1 MILTAANLPAEIHT
15 IEDVSSACELV
26 RNGFTRM
33 RTEVG
38 KVIVGQQRVVDLIL
52 VAILADGHV
61 LLEGPP
67 GLGKTLLVRTLG
79 EVLNL
84 TNGRIQCTADLMP
97 ADIVGTTMVHEEP
110 NSKTRRFTFCE
121 GPVFHQLLLADEI
134 NRATPKCQSA
144 LLESMQEHS
153 VSIDG
158 TTRALPEPFFVLA
171 TQNPIEQE
179 GTYPL
184 PEAQLDRF
192 MFKIDVGYASRH
204 DLSEILTRTTGSTKV
219 ELGVVVDGDFI
230 LATQKLLCNILI
242 APHIQ
247 DYVTR
252 LVLATHYKSPFAP
265 NWIKDNMLVGASPRA
280 AQAIVSSAKV
290 AAVVD
295 GRFAVS
301 RRDVQAVA
309 VPALQHRIVRT
320 FEAETDGRT
329 SSSMIDRI
337 LEEVPSVLTEEDG
350 PIGREDV

>member
-1 MILTAANLPAEIHT
+1 MTLTASSLPQEIQNAD
-15 IEDVSSACELV
+15 DVRIACSII
-26 RNGFTRM
+26 RKGFVKLRS
-33 RTEVG
+33 EVG
-38 KVIVGQQRVVDLIL
+38 KVIVGQERVVDLVL
-52 VAILADGHV
+52 VAILGDGHV

-79 EVLNL
+79 DVLKL
-84 TNGRIQCTADLMP
+84 STGRIQCTADLMP
-97 ADIVGTTMVHEEP
+97 ADIVGTTVVDEDP
-110 NSKTRRFTFCE
+110 ATNARRFTFRE

-158 TTRALPEPFFVLA
+158 NTRALPEPFFVLA

-192 MFKIDVGYASRH
+192 MFKIDVGYATREE
-204 DLSEILTRTTGSTKV
+204 LGEIVSRTTGDATFDANVIV
-219 ELGVVVDGDFI
+219 EGEFI
-230 LATQKLLCNILI
+230 LAAQQLIRHVVI

-252 LVLATHYKSPFAP
+252 LVLATHSGSPYAP
-265 NWIKDNMLVGASPRA
+265 PWVSDNVVVGASPRG
-280 AQAIVSSAKV
+280 AQAIVSAAKV

-301 RRDVQAVA
+301 KRDIHAIA

-320 FEAETDGRT
+320 FEAETDARST
-329 SSSMIDRI
+329 SEMIAR
-337 LEEVPSVLTEEDG
+337 LMQEVPSLVKEEQ
-350 PIGREDV
+350 DV

>member
-1 MILTAANLPAEIHT
+1 MTLTAKNLPSEIET
-15 IEDVSSACELV
+15 VGDVRSACSIIQA
-26 RNGFTRM
+26 GFSKM
-33 RTEVG
+33 RREVN
-38 KVIVGQQRVVDLIL
+38 KVIVGQGRVVDLVL
-52 VAILADGHV
+52 VAVFADGHA

-79 EVLNL
+79 DVLQL
-84 TNGRIQCTADLMP
+84 STGRIQCTADLMP
-97 ADIVGTTMVHEEP
+97 ADIVGTVVVDEDSAT
-110 NSKTRRFTFCE
+110 KARRFTFRE

-158 TTRALPEPFFVLA
+158 KTRLLPEPFFVLA

-192 MFKIDVGYASRH
+192 MFKIDVENASQE
-204 DLSEILTRTTGSTKV
+204 DLYEIVSKTTSGAH
-219 ELGVVVDGDFI
+219 LGADVVVQGDFV
-230 LATQKLLCNILI
+230 LAAQQIIRHVVI
-242 APHIQ
+242 APHVQ

-252 LVLATHYKSPFAP
+252 LVLATHAGSEYAP
-265 NWIKDNMLVGASPRA
+265 LWVQDDLSIGASPRG
-280 AQAIVSSAKV
+280 AQAIISASKV

-301 RRDVQAVA
+301 MRDIQAVA
-309 VPALQHRIVRT
+309 IPALQHRVVRT
-320 FEAETDGRT
+320 FEAETASRSTG
-329 SSSMIDRI
+329 SMIAR
-337 LEEVPSVLTEEDG
+337 LLNEVSSFEEGVH
-350 PIGREDV
+350 